1 MILEGIVTRGLGKAA
16 AYLLKPYYKQAV
28 KKKLGFEPYPGTLNI
43 KTSKDYSLLLREKS
57 SLRIQGFKEK
67 DKKYIGANCHEIRI
81 SGLKAAIIIP
91 DITEHPKTILEII
104 SGFNLKKKLNL
115 KDGDKVKIELL

>member
-1 MILEGIVTRGLGKAA
+1 MLEGIVASGLGKAA
-16 AYLLKPYYKQAV
+16 AYLLKPYYKQAIR
-28 KKKLGFEPYPGTLNI
+28 KKLGFEPYPGTLNI
-43 KTSKDYSLLLREKS
+43 KTGKDYSLLLSEKS
-57 SLRIQGFKEK
+57 PLRIPGSKEK
-67 DKKYIGANCHEIRI
+67 GQEYSGAKCREIMI

-115 KDGDKVKIELL
+115 EDGDKVKIELL